1 MLKNLSKFPLIAGAV
16 FSFCTTVSA
25 TEVNP
30 APVEKGNIEVPEY
43 LVNGV
48 AHDMAQKIFPF
59 SIEGRF
65 FSPHM
70 I

>member
-25 TEVNP
+25 AEVNP
-30 APVEKGNIEVPEY
+30 APVEELPEY

-48 AHDMAQKIFPF
+48 AHDAAQKIFPF